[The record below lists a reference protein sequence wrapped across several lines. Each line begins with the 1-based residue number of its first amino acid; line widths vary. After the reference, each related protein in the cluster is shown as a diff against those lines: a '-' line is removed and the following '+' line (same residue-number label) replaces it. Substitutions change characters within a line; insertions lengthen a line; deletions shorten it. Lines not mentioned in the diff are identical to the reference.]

1 MYLLDT
7 NVISESRKGEKANPG
22 MQKFWRSVDPDAIYL
37 PVQSIGEIRRGVE
50 IVKRRGDSAQA
61 KMLEIWLQ
69 TLATVYADRILS
81 FDGDCAQVWGA
92 LTSAGNQHPI
102 DKQIAAIALIHDM
115 TVVTRNTSDFISTG
129 VSLVNPF
136 S

>member
-7 NVISESRKGEKANPG
+7 NVISESRKGAKANRG
-22 MQKFWRSVDPDAIYL
+22 TQEFWRSVDLDAIYL

-61 KMLEIWLQ
+61 KMLETWLQ
-69 TLATVYADRILS
+69 TLTTEYADRILS
-81 FDGDCAQVWGA
+81 FDGDCAQVWGC
-92 LTSAGNQHPI
+92 LMSAGNQHPI
-102 DKQIAAIALIHDM
+102 DKQIAAIALIHSM
-115 TVVTRNTSDFISTG
+115 TVVTRNTGDFIGTG
-129 VSLVNPF
+129 VDLINPF

>member
-7 NVISESRKGEKANPG
+7 NVISESRKGEKANRG
-22 MQKFWRSVDPDAIYL
+22 TQEFWRAVDLDAIYL

-50 IVKRRGDSAQA
+50 ILKRRGDSAQA
-61 KMLEIWLQ
+61 RLLETWLQ
-69 TLATVYADRILS
+69 TLTTEYADRILS
-81 FDGDCAQVWGA
+81 FDDDCAQVWGC
-92 LTSAGNQHPI
+92 LMSADNQHPI

-115 TVVTRNTSDFISTG
+115 TVVTRNTSDFSGTG
-129 VSLVNPF
+129 VGLINPF

>member
-1 MYLLDT
+1 VYLLDT

-92 LTSAGNQHPI
+92 LMSAGNQHPI

>member
-7 NVISESRKGEKANPG
+7 NVISESRKGKKANPG

-92 LTSAGNQHPI
+92 LMSAGNQHPI

-115 TVVTRNTSDFISTG
+115 TVVTRNTSDFVGTG

>member
-1 MYLLDT
+1 VYLLDT
-7 NVISESRKGEKANPG
+7 NVISESRKGKKANPG

-92 LTSAGNQHPI
+92 LMSAGNQHPI

-115 TVVTRNTSDFISTG
+115 TVVTRNTSDFVGTG

>member
-1 MYLLDT
+1 VYLLDT
-7 NVISESRKGEKANPG
+7 NVISESRKGKKANPG

-92 LTSAGNQHPI
+92 LMSAGNQHPI

-115 TVVTRNTSDFISTG
+115 TVVTRNTSDFIGTG

-136 S
+136 L

>member
-1 MYLLDT
+1 VYLLDT
-7 NVISESRKGEKANPG
+7 NVISESRKGKKANPG

-61 KMLEIWLQ
+61 KILEVWLQ

-92 LTSAGNQHPI
+92 LMSAGNQHPI

-115 TVVTRNTSDFISTG
+115 TVVTRNTSDFIGTG

>member
-7 NVISESRKGEKANPG
+7 NVISESRKGKKANPG

-61 KMLEIWLQ
+61 KILEVWLQ

-92 LTSAGNQHPI
+92 LMSAGNQHPI

-115 TVVTRNTSDFISTG
+115 TVVTRNTSDFIGTG

>member
-1 MYLLDT
+1 VYLLDT
-7 NVISESRKGEKANPG
+7 NVISESRKGKKANPG

-50 IVKRRGDSAQA
+50 IVKCRGDSAQA

-92 LTSAGNQHPI
+92 LMSAGNQHPI

-115 TVVTRNTSDFISTG
+115 TVVTRNTSDFIGTG

>member
-1 MYLLDT
+1 VYLLDT
-7 NVISESRKGEKANPG
+7 NVISESRKGKKANPG

-92 LTSAGNQHPI
+92 LMSAGNQHPI

-115 TVVTRNTSDFISTG
+115 TVVTRNTSDFIGTG

>member
-7 NVISESRKGEKANPG
+7 NVISESRKGAKANRG
-22 MQKFWRSVDPDAIYL
+22 TQEFWRSVDLDAIYL

-61 KMLEIWLQ
+61 KMLETWLQ
-69 TLATVYADRILS
+69 TLTTEYADRILS
-81 FDGDCAQVWGA
+81 FDDDCAQVWGC
-92 LTSAGNQHPI
+92 LMSADNQHPI
-102 DKQIAAIALIHDM
+102 DKQIAAIALIHSM
-115 TVVTRNTSDFISTG
+115 TVVTRNTGDFIGTG
-129 VSLVNPF
+129 VDLINPF